1 MTPEIVTM
9 TVNGQ
14 TWTAWERVMIRA
26 SFKEAAR
33 SFEMTIAAERG
44 GAQTAAM
51 FAIFAPVEIMAGGDL
66 VIAGFIDKR
75 APSFDATSA
84 SMSISGRSKGADAV
98 DTSARHKTGS
108 FKKKKPDEIAKE
120 IAPKSVTFSSDLS
133 LDAVDYQLTP
143 GESVFRAIEKLARAQ
158 GATLSGQAD
167 GSIKIT
173 NASKSTKKHAGG
185 LFEGVNIKSGSANHD
200 GSNRHSEYRVI
211 GQAAK
216 GTGADALRLEGIA
229 RDAGV
234 TRDRVI
240 IVVHDDDA
248 DKTKLKKRARNRRD
262 KAAGS
267 GLTASITTPTWRDE
281 AGKLWEPGLLIW
293 TESQFLGLAQDML
306 LESVTYSQD
315 SNGTQAQLELVDPRA
330 HQGKAG
336 KGAKSSAAWKT
347 DNSEAT
353 TNVE

>member
-9 TVNGQ
+9 TVGGQ

-51 FAIFAPVEIMAGGDL
+51 FAIFAPVEIKAGGDL
-66 VIAGFIDKR
+66 VLSGHIDKR
-75 APSFDATSA
+75 APSFDADSA
-84 SMSISGRSKGADAV
+84 TMSISGRSKGADAI
-98 DTSARHKTGS
+98 DCSARHDKGS
-108 FKKKKPDEIAKE
+108 LKKKTPLEIARS
-120 IAPKSVTFSSDLS
+120 IGPKSVTFDSDID
-133 LDAVDYQLTP
+133 LDPVDYQVTP
-143 GESVFRAIEKLARAQ
+143 GETAFKAIEKLARAQ

-173 NASKSTKKHAGG
+173 NASKARKKHAGG
-185 LFEGVNIKSGSANHD
+185 LFEGVNIKSGSASHD
-200 GSNRHSEYRVI
+200 GSNRHSEYRVV

-240 IVVHDDDA
+240 VVVHDDDA
-248 DKTKLKKRARNRRD
+248 DKARLKKRARNRRD
-262 KAAGS
+262 KSAGS

-281 AGKLWEPGLLIW
+281 TGVIWEPGRLVW

-306 LESVTYSQD
+306 IETVTLSQD
-315 SNGTQAQLELVDPRA
+315 SGGTQAQIELTDPRA

-336 KGAKSSAAWKT
+336 KGAKSSKAWKT
-347 DNSEAT
+347 DDSEASDH
-353 TNVE
+353 VE